1 DWRDVVL
8 ANPFTHVIARLH
20 DTYLAGAGFAAV
32 DAMLVGGGALIA
44 VVGYAFFNR
53 VAPHV
58 DDYL

>member
-1 DWRDVVL
+1 VVL